1 METHIM
7 QNNKVWIYSRV
18 STNKQESSTDQQ
30 ELMLQN
36 FLKRKGITECI
47 SLCDSDV
54 SGKIPIFERPAGK
67 QLLNMKEGDT
77 LICSSHDRLFR
88 DFRNGVD
95 MIDDWLKQD
104 IEIYLLNINS
114 DTPISFKDPNT
125 EIQLYILML
134 FSHREARVIAARTKD
149 NMKFRKE
156 NGRTY
161 SSAPFGFDNIG
172 ERGRNGK
179 IIDGKLV
186 PNEKEQEV
194 IKLIIESAKLG
205 TSCNEIANDLN
216 TNNIPSKKGGTW
228 GAKTVGDI
236 VKNHSKL
243 VNHSK

>member
-1 METHIM
+1 MEV
-7 QNNKVWIYSRV
+7 NKVWIYSRV

-36 FLKRKGITECI
+36 FLKRKGMTEYI

-54 SGKIPIFERPAGK
+54 SGKIPIFERPQGK

-77 LICSSHDRLFR
+77 LVCVSHDRLFR

-125 EIQLYILML
+125 EIQLYVLML
-134 FSHREARVIAARTKD
+134 FSHREARVTAARTRD

-161 SSAPFGFDNIG
+161 SSAPYGWTNEG
-172 ERGRNGK
+172 ERGSNGK
-179 IIDGKLV
+179 IIEGKLT
-186 PNEKEQEV
+186 PNEKEQAV
-194 IKLIIESAKLG
+194 IKRIKEWKLADV
-205 TSCNEIANDLN
+205 SLNSIALLLNED
-216 TNNIPSKKGGTW
+216 NIPSKKGGTW
-228 GAKTVGDI
+228 SAKTVGDVLNNSLNKTLI
-236 VKNHSKL
+236 
-243 VNHSK
+243 

>member
-1 METHIM
+1 M

-30 ELMLQN
+30 ELMLQT
-36 FLKRKGITECI
+36 FLKRKGITEYT

-54 SGKIPIFERPAGK
+54 SGKIPIFERPEGK

-77 LICSSHDRLFR
+77 LVCVSHDRLFR

-134 FSHREARVIAARTKD
+134 FSHREARVIAARTRD

-161 SSAPFGFDNIG
+161 SSAPYGWTNTG
-172 ERGRNGK
+172 ERGANGK
-179 IIDGKLV
+179 IIEGKLV
-186 PNEKEQEV
+186 PNEAEQEV
-194 IKLIIESAKLG
+194 IKSIKIMKGLKL
-205 TSCNEIANDLN
+205 TLN
-216 TNNIPSKKGGTW
+216 AMARNLNRDKIPSKKGGKW
-228 GAKTVGDI
+228 SAKTIKDVLE
-236 VKNHSKL
+236 NSL
-243 VNHSK
+243 NQ